1 MDQEGSVVSSDR
13 SSVSSSC
20 VVVPCGSGQAGGH
33 RAYLGSDPVT
43 SEEDLAREQRTHIAV
58 QLATL
63 QGKIDTVI
71 ARMEAGDRQGEQLV
85 ALTKDQI
92 KFLAA
97 DTGELKAIVR
107 DLALKTDTQIIALSN
122 KIEGGL
128 TTVRTDLERQVA
140 VARGELDKQ
149 IRETV
154 HPVDERVK
162 TFGSQIDDLRLWRA
176 RIIGMAIGASIL
188 SSGITAT
195 ILKGLG
201 AG

>member
-1 MDQEGSVVSSDR
+1 
-13 SSVSSSC
+13 
-20 VVVPCGSGQAGGH
+20 
-33 RAYLGSDPVT
+33 VT
-43 SEEDLAREQRTHIAV
+43 TDEEQAREQRTQIAV

-71 ARMEAGDRQGEQLV
+71 ARMEAGDKQGEQLV

-92 KFLAA
+92 KFIAA

-107 DLALKTDTQIIALSN
+107 DLAMKTDGQIMALTA
-122 KIEGGL
+122 KIESGL
-128 TTVRTDLERQVA
+128 TNVRTDLERQVA
-140 VARGELDKQ
+140 VVRGELDKQ

-154 HPVDERVK
+154 HPVEEKVK
-162 TFGSQIDDLRLWRA
+162 TTAEQIDDLRLWRA
-176 RIIGMAIGASIL
+176 RIIGMAIGASVL

-195 ILKGLG
+195 VLKGLG

>member
-1 MDQEGSVVSSDR
+1 M
-13 SSVSSSC
+13 
-20 VVVPCGSGQAGGH
+20 
-33 RAYLGSDPVT
+33 T
-43 SEEDLAREQRTHIAV
+43 TEEDAAREQRTQIAV

-107 DLALKTDTQIIALSN
+107 EQAIKIDNQIAALTTKTDNQIASLATRAETGIS
-122 KIEGGL
+122 
-128 TTVRTDLERQVA
+128 TVRTDLERQIG

-154 HPVDERVK
+154 HPVDEQIK
-162 TFGSQIDDLRLWRA
+162 TFSGQMDDLRLWRA
-176 RIIGMAIGASIL
+176 RIVGMAIGASIL
-188 SSGITAT
+188 SSGITAG

>member
-1 MDQEGSVVSSDR
+1 MTNPDEQ
-13 SSVSSSC
+13 
-20 VVVPCGSGQAGGH
+20 Q
-33 RAYLGSDPVT
+33 
-43 SEEDLAREQRTHIAV
+43 AREQRTQIAV

-92 KFLAA
+92 KFIAA

-107 DLALKTDTQIIALSN
+107 ELAAKTDTQINALAVKMES
-122 KIEGGL
+122 GL
-128 TTVRTDLERQVA
+128 TIVRTDLERQVG
-140 VARGELDKQ
+140 VVRGDLDKQ

-154 HPVDERVK
+154 GPVSDTVK
-162 TFGSQIDDLRLWRA
+162 AYAGQIDDLRLWRA
-176 RIIGMAIGASIL
+176 RVIGMAIGASIL
-188 SSGITAT
+188 SSGITAAV
-195 ILKGLG
+195 LKGLG

>member
-1 MDQEGSVVSSDR
+1 MN
-13 SSVSSSC
+13 
-20 VVVPCGSGQAGGH
+20 
-33 RAYLGSDPVT
+33 T
-43 SEEDLAREQRTHIAV
+43 EEDLAREQRTHIAV

-97 DTGELKAIVR
+97 DTGELKAVFREQSI
-107 DLALKTDTQIIALSN
+107 KTDTQIAALTL
-122 KIEGGL
+122 KVEGQLSTLATRSENGL
-128 TTVRTDLERQVA
+128 TTVRTDLERQVE
-140 VARGELDKQ
+140 VARGELDKR
-149 IRETV
+149 IRDTV
-154 HPVDERVK
+154 HPVDQQIK
-162 TFGSQIDDLRLWRA
+162 TFSSQMDDLRLWRA
-176 RIIGMAIGASIL
+176 RIVGMAIGASIL

-195 ILKGLG
+195 VLKGLG